1 MAIERVGVAFEPEL
15 LRDFDLLIRGKG
27 YASRSEAVRDLV
39 RRSIADAA
47 VKDDNAGVIGTLTII
62 YDNDAHGVIDRLLDL
77 QHHHSAEIMTT
88 VHIHV
93 DERACLEV
101 LIVRG
106 RSREVR
112 ALADRITAIKG
123 IRNGEL
129 VVTRT

>member
-1 MAIERVGVAFEPEL
+1 
-15 LRDFDLLIRGKG
+15 
-27 YASRSEAVRDLV
+27 
-39 RRSIADAA
+39 
-47 VKDDNAGVIGTLTII
+47 
-62 YDNDAHGVIDRLLDL
+62 
-77 QHHHSAEIMTT
+77 MTT